1 MSQNETS
8 HSQDFSRYLPVA
20 TEARAERPSLVRI
33 SSDAT
38 FLSQMIA
45 ERQRLP
51 LQREKRR
58 APVDE
63 AVGAYATG
71 ATRSVRRMPAGY
83 RHTGVA

>member
-1 MSQNETS
+1 MSDNETDK
-8 HSQDFSRYLPVA
+8 SQDFTRYLPVA
-20 TEARAERPSLVRI
+20 TQARAERPSLART
-33 SSDAT
+33 SSDVS

-51 LQREKRR
+51 QQRDKRR
-58 APVDE
+58 APVGE

-71 ATRSVRRMPAGY
+71 INRAVRRMPAGY